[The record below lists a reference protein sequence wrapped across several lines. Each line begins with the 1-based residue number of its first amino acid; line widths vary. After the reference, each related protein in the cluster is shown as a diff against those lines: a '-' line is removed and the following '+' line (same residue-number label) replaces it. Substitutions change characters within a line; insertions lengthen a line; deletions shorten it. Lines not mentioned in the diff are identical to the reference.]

1 MKYPLKIFNTF
12 KFKRHIEL
20 NEPWE
25 LYIDIIPDTI
35 KTCKRILLLLE
46 PREISPACEQS
57 NKEQSQFDIILAHD
71 PDILKN
77 CNNSIL
83 HEFGTSWIKDF
94 EFREKKYCITTLIGG
109 KKLLKNHPMRHELL
123 TLKQRN
129 LNIKLDFFNSTN
141 YGVKSNVTP
150 GSALLLPM
158 KNPERKNELF
168 YSQFHICIENVDREN
183 WFTEKIL
190 DCFQTKT
197 IPIYFGCPNMQN
209 WFDINGILSFDSIDS
224 LIDIIENITEDT
236 YASKKDSIEYNFQQS
251 HKFTDFGVHLERKLK
266 QLKLID

>member
-20 NEPWE
+20 NEPCE

-46 PREISPACEQS
+46 PREISPACKRS

-83 HEFGTSWIKDF
+83 HEFGTSWIKNF
-94 EFREKKYCITTLIGG
+94 IFNKKKHGITTLIGG
-109 KKLLKNHPMRHELL
+109 KTRFKNHYLRHDL
-123 TLKQRN
+123 
-129 LNIKLDFFNSTN
+129 IKLKKNTFNIELDIFNSRN
-141 YGVKSNVTP
+141 NPVNDNSLSQIHDKS
-150 GSALLLPM
+150 S
-158 KNPERKNELF
+158 KNELF

-183 WFTEKIL
+183 WFTEKLI

-197 IPIYFGCPNMQN
+197 IPIYFGCPNIQN